1 MKFINADPG
10 EGVYTFLNRVLN
22 SAFNTTITFEATHNN
37 ITIVVY
43 PQSCIHDLCDKY
55 DISKRLDSS
64 KR

>member
-22 SAFNTTITFEATHNN
+22 EALNNTITFEATHND

-43 PQSCIHDLCDKY
+43 PQSCINDLCDKY
-55 DISKRLDSS
+55 DLTKKLSVSK
-64 KR
+64 